1 LTVKLI
7 CPISSPF
14 PQDATDPGERLIDA
28 RRDFFELRA
37 VGLTTGPSDPVGSF
51 ELSHRPFEA
60 FNRYFKLAHGGE
72 S

>member
-7 CPISSPF
+7 CPTSSPF

-37 VGLTTGPSDPVGSF
+37 FDFVTGPVGPARSL
-51 ELSHRPFEA
+51 EPSHRPLEP
-60 FNRYFKLAHGGE
+60 LDC
-72 S
+72 